1 MKDRHAS
8 RHSALPIHGLLN
20 SEHPDMILLR
30 RVYSYSLPLLSAIS
44 FVVLLTIGRSGLLFV
59 FALTLILAILTGSL
73 LKWEWKRRPFWVFLS
88 MPLVYHISAIFL
100 FAWLEQPLVQ
110 ILLGFVVTFG
120 MWLYSEN
127 IFTFYYQP
135 ASYQAYALEY
145 LSLVLYVLS
154 SFFFVSGAY
163 ATQLFLAW
171 PVWLPALIIFLVV
184 LVATFGVLWVSKI
197 EDQTAWLFSL
207 IGAVLLTELYIVLG
221 LLPISFLAN
230 AAVFSIG
237 LYLFLGLSR
246 AHLLDKLTQK
256 VIRRYVIVGS
266 VLLLFIFATSH
277 WL

>member
-1 MKDRHAS
+1 
-8 RHSALPIHGLLN
+8 
-20 SEHPDMILLR
+20 MILLR
-30 RVYSYSLPLLSAIS
+30 RIYSYSLPVLSALT
-44 FVVLLTIGRSGLLFV
+44 FATLLMLGRDGLLIV
-59 FALTLILAILTGSL
+59 LALTLILIVLIGTL
-73 LKWEWKRRPFWVFLS
+73 LKWEWRRRPFWVFLS
-88 MPLVYHISAIFL
+88 MPVFYHLSAIFL
-100 FAWLEQPLVQ
+100 FAWLEQPLIQ
-110 ILLGFVVTFG
+110 IILGLVVTFG
-120 MWLYSEN
+120 MWLYGEN

-171 PVWLPALIIFLVV
+171 PVWLPALIIFWVV
-184 LVATFGVLWVSKI
+184 LVSTFGVLWVSKV
-197 EDQTAWLFSL
+197 EDQTAWLFSF
-207 IGAVLLTELYIVLG
+207 IGALVLTELYIVLG

-246 AHLLDKLTQK
+246 AHLLDKLTQT
-256 VIRRYVIVGS
+256 VIQRYAIVGS
-266 VLLLFIFATSH
+266 VLVLVIFATSH